1 MTGFVCIGTRQES
14 FGIFNNFRLSAILL
28 CLGTVHCFGK
38 KMIFH
43 EIFQVGACPNLKDS
57 SLYERYSIHMYKA
70 KSNLYLQPFSPICES
85 FFPCALHFVWKKM
98 IFHEIF
104 QVGACPNL
112 KDSFLYHRLSIHMYK
127 ARSIRYLQQFLL
139 YLQLSYALYGTF
151 FQKKMIFHEI
161 FQVGACPNLKD
172 SLLYAGFLFIC
183 TRHETFGI
191 FNIFP
196 LSATPLC
203 PVRYIFLKKMNF

>member
-1 MTGFVCIGTRQES
+1 
-14 FGIFNNFRLSAILL
+14 
-28 CLGTVHCFGK
+28 
-38 KMIFH
+38 MIFH

-85 FFPCALHFVWKKM
+85 FFPCAVHFVWKKM

-127 ARSIRYLQQFLL
+127 ARSIRYLQQFSSICNSLMPCTVL
-139 YLQLSYALYGTF
+139 F

-191 FNIFP
+191 CNILP

>member
-1 MTGFVCIGTRQES
+1 M
-14 FGIFNNFRLSAILL
+14 ILE
-28 CLGTVHCFGK
+28 K
-38 KMIFH
+38 KMIFY
-43 EIFQVGACPNLKDS
+43 EIILLIPQVIYPYVQGKKHSVS
-57 SLYERYSIHMYKA
+57 ST
-70 KSNLYLQPFSPICES
+70 
-85 FFPCALHFVWKKM
+85 
-98 IFHEIF
+98 IF
-104 QVGACPNL
+104 
-112 KDSFLYHRLSIHMYK
+112 
-127 ARSIRYLQQFLL
+127 L

>member
-14 FGIFNNFRLSAILL
+14 FGIFNNFRLSATLL

-70 KSNLYLQPFSPICES
+70 KSNLYLQQFSPICES
-85 FFPCALHFVWKKM
+85 FFPCAVHFVWKKM

-127 ARSIRYLQQFLL
+127 ARSIRYLHQF
-139 YLQLSYALYGTF
+139 S
-151 FQKKMIFHEI
+151 
-161 FQVGACPNLKD
+161 
-172 SLLYAGFLFIC
+172 FIC
-183 TRHETFGI
+183 NSLMPCTVHFSRK
-191 FNIFP
+191 
-196 LSATPLC
+196 
-203 PVRYIFLKKMNF
+203 R